1 MQRRNT
7 KGRML
12 RGNYHI
18 DTIPKRSLSK
28 KVLDAEYI
36 KYCIKV
42 NHDPQFVKSKEK
54 DRNRMLKRCMECQ
67 DFINGQY
74 MLYCMYCLDAYHSYC
89 LSPQVRKIPANR
101 ECIVCPHCKEEQNK
115 NKLTQLTMDVFTRKV
130 KSKSKDKGKY
140 NKCAKCRRDMTN
152 KEDIQQC
159 EKCKGDFHSRC
170 FGNTENEKIICDE
183 CEKKITVALRAT
195 KISDYFKSTK
205 LLGNKRAKSK
215 DKIND
220 MIQKDFDI
228 YQTISQKL
236 STEASSIPSGSSHD
250 GHIKLP
256 KNLNKKTKE
265 RMMTSLF
272 RALQVKGITFNDDL
286 VYMDPDCPAKMNN
299 SLLET
304 GINEISPYNKKI
316 YYSFKERS
324 RKGEYAPVEV
334 IDDPIQRFIVK
345 AIDDIQ
351 MNTIICEYTGEVTL
365 LRKKIFDK
373 NDSIMELIRTPSSNT
388 SLVICPEN
396 YGNLARFLS
405 GVNNYDSKLKRKQNV
420 YSIRLSIDGTVHILL
435 LALRNIKKGE
445 VLYYDYNAG
454 GYDEY
459 PTEHFV

>member
-1 MQRRNT
+1 MKKLVILSFILLINT
-7 KGRML
+7 LIAQDNITNEHYNSNETFEHYNSNGTFNNYELDNTINTEQEFNLTYEMEKAFNNSNGRYSNYTDLPPSSPIDSISQDEIEHNNTADYKDRLQWEEQVSNFSFSNFVTL
-12 RGNYHI
+12 RIESGEGETLYEEI
-18 DTIPKRSLSK
+18 TEPTIMRF
-28 KVLDAEYI
+28 AFM
-36 KYCIKV
+36 V
-42 NHDPQFVKSKEK
+42 NHP
-54 DRNRMLKRCMECQ
+54 
-67 DFINGQY
+67 
-74 MLYCMYCLDAYHSYC
+74 
-89 LSPQVRKIPANR
+89 
-101 ECIVCPHCKEEQNK
+101 
-115 NKLTQLTMDVFTRKV
+115 T
-130 KSKSKDKGKY
+130 
-140 NKCAKCRRDMTN
+140 
-152 KEDIQQC
+152 
-159 EKCKGDFHSRC
+159 
-170 FGNTENEKIICDE
+170 
-183 CEKKITVALRAT
+183 KKI
-195 KISDYFKSTK
+195 
-205 LLGNKRAKSK
+205 
-215 DKIND
+215 
-220 MIQKDFDI
+220 
-228 YQTISQKL
+228 
-236 STEASSIPSGSSHD
+236 
-250 GHIKLP
+250 
-256 KNLNKKTKE
+256 E

-435 LALRNIKKGE
+435 LALRNKNKRKVYTYARRKNGKRK
-445 VLYYDYNAG
+445 N
-454 GYDEY
+454 
-459 PTEHFV
+459 